1 MSDIHPQSGDATP
14 EEAVPQESVAA
25 TSVRAM
31 NNRVFQIFYSP
42 ETYAGLDSG
51 FLPLDNTGERPDW
64 YEYWPIRRFLMRES
78 LDENTRYGFLSPK
91 FAGKTGLS
99 SAQVMQ
105 FLAETH
111 DDVDVVTFSPFF
123 DHSALFLNVFEQM
136 KFLHA
141 GSDEII
147 KQALALVAPGVDV
160 DGVVMSTASTIFCNY
175 LVAKPAFWRR
185 WLEKC
190 ELLFNLAEDE
200 TSEFGRLLSGDVKY
214 DHKAAP
220 AKVFLVERIA
230 SLILGTEPQW
240 KVRSFNGMKLP
251 FSYNSPLMGNALD
264 LVAMDALKRAATET
278 GHPEFLTAF
287 FLMRAS
293 LLDRLAAQRAAQA

>member
-1 MSDIHPQSGDATP
+1 MFDTRPPTGDAAP
-14 EEAVPQESVAA
+14 DEAIREDSPPA
-25 TSVRAM
+25 TSARAI
-31 NNRVFQIFYSP
+31 NNRVFQIFYST

-51 FLPLDNTGERPDW
+51 FIPLDNTGQRPDW
-64 YEYWPIRRFLMRES
+64 YEYWPIRSFLMRES
-78 LDENTRYGFLSPK
+78 LDENTRYGFFSPK
-91 FAGKTGLS
+91 FAGKTGLD

-105 FLAETH
+105 YLADTH

-147 KQALALVAPGVDV
+147 KQALELVAPGIEADSI
-160 DGVVMSTASTIFCNY
+160 VMSTASTIFCNY